1 MPEFVKSFV
10 GHSRK
15 ITGLSQLVSDGKFFV
30 SSSTDKTLL
39 LWNITNEENKTI
51 YTSKVEIKSIIT
63 FQDEIY
69 LIEDRNI
76 KVVNPFTKKNKTA
89 FKTSSTITCLDS
101 FYDKA
106 NDNLF
111 FAVGT
116 SEGEIIILSGKN
128 HKKIRS
134 FVLDGSPITSL
145 KFFQDENYP
154 KLATGTIMGNVGI
167 YEGSEFYFLIKM
179 INTRMGEI
187 TAIEWDSRNECKLFV
202 GNNRGIVQIWDLS
215 KQVENKRIENLELE
229 VQIHNKS
236 ITQLTFDHFNNNPT
250 LWTCSVDTTLKAWY
264 VTSGLE
270 DIFELRPTN
279 YPIICLKIIKQQ
291 NTDSNTSKTMFSRK
305 LLIGSNDHTIKLYE
319 VAILNYFSLV
329 WGLRNAIIEKWIEW
343 KKKIQDFEF
352 PNSFNGFL
360 DQFENHLTL
369 MIKENKKIIY
379 SYIKQLFDHQWT
391 NTIKKFDEILK
402 SHQLKA
408 TNEEDIINDLL
419 ESFEKQ
425 ILSMDTNFSNFLA
438 EKLISDYNKHLNKIS
453 STFLIDFLSSFE
465 NSLNKIIK
473 SVTESP
479 KIQESLNLPSFPD
492 WFFFEISFLLK
503 KKKELWIDDLKKFL
517 EPNMKKLSN
526 SWFQRRRDALND
538 FINLNEPQLRKDIS
552 MELKE
557 ELLNILRS
565 KLENQKNSQMNKVN
579 NVETVFKDLIRN
591 KSKFIYLYDLS
602 SQINLL
608 PSVILNEI
616 NNLINRRVIDGIL
629 EKDNNGYFFV
639 NIKNNDFISRKEKIE
654 SKYEKLMQK
663 KKKKEKD
670 LEKTLEEINTFLEF
684 CHSYNIYHFDNE
696 YIHKREEIRKEIKE
710 RIK

>member
-15 ITGLSQLVSDGKFFV
+15 ITGLSQLESDGKFFV
-30 SSSTDKTLL
+30 SSSTDKSLL
-39 LWNITNEENKTI
+39 LWNITNEENETI
-51 YTSKVEIKSIIT
+51 YTSKVDIKSITT
-63 FQDEIY
+63 FKDEIY
-69 LIEDRNI
+69 LIEGRNI
-76 KVVNPFTKKNKTA
+76 KVVNPFTKKNKTV
-89 FKTSSTITCLDS
+89 FKTSTTITCLDI
-101 FYDKA
+101 FYDKV
-106 NDNLF
+106 NNNLF

-134 FVLDGSPITSL
+134 YVLDGSPITSL
-145 KFFQDENYP
+145 KFFHDINYP
-154 KLATGTIMGNVGI
+154 KLATGTIMGNIGI

-187 TAIEWDSRNECKLFV
+187 TAIEWDNRNECKLFV
-202 GNNRGIVQIWDLS
+202 GNSRGIVQIWDLS
-215 KQVENKRIENLELE
+215 KQVDNKRIESLELE

-250 LWTCSVDTTLKAWY
+250 LWTCSMDTTLKAWY
-264 VTSGLE
+264 VTSSLE

-291 NTDSNTSKTMFSRK
+291 NEDIITSKTMFSRK

-319 VAILNYFSLV
+319 VAILNYFSLI
-329 WGLRNAIIEKWIEW
+329 WGLRNAIIEKWTEW

-352 PNSFNGFL
+352 PNSFNDFL

-379 SYIKQLFDHQWT
+379 SNVKQLFDHQWT

-402 SHQLKA
+402 SYQLKA

-425 ILSMDTNFSNFLA
+425 ILSMDTNFSSFLS

-453 STFLIDFLSSFE
+453 ITFLIDFLSSFE
-465 NSLNKIIK
+465 DSLNKIIK

-479 KIQESLNLPSFPD
+479 KIQKSLNLPSFPD

-517 EPNMKKLSN
+517 DPNMKKLSN
-526 SWFQRRRDALND
+526 SWFQRRRNALND
-538 FINLNEPQLRKDIS
+538 FINSNEPQLRKDIS
-552 MELKE
+552 IGLKE
-557 ELLNILRS
+557 DLVNILRS
-565 KLENQKNSQMNKVN
+565 KLEKQKSSQMNRIN
-579 NVETVFKDLIRN
+579 NVETVFKDFIKN

-616 NNLINRRVIDGIL
+616 KNLISRKVIDGIL

-639 NIKNNDFISRKEKIE
+639 NVKSNEFNSRKEKIE
-654 SKYEKLMQK
+654 SKYQKLMEK
-663 KKKKEKD
+663 KKKKDKD
-670 LEKTLEEINTFLEF
+670 LKKIIDEINQFLEF
-684 CHSYNIYHFDNE
+684 CHSYNIYRFDSD
-696 YIHKREEIRKEIKE
+696 YLHKKEQIKKEIK
-710 RIK
+710 IIN